1 MNRQAPGSARAFR
14 TRRQGGYSLLEV
26 MIAVLCLMASFAWT
40 LSLVNTSVRANED
53 GWDQTVASQFA
64 ATWMERIKRDATRW
78 NEQGVPFATTYLN
91 NPTWTWFVPEPVL
104 ASESVGA
111 DAYGQDTAVAANM
124 RYCVNLRVGNAHQV
138 GGAVNALVVGVKV
151 FWHRSARGN
160 ADIVDRTTGPFA
172 GGCAAALTQAEEEG
186 GLIRTVEFYNVVH
199 WVRP

>member
-1 MNRQAPGSARAFR
+1 MNARTSQLARAL
-14 TRRQGGYSLLEV
+14 RRRRLGGYSLLEV

-64 ATWMERIKRDATRW
+64 ATWMERVKRDATRW
-78 NEQGVPFATTYLN
+78 NERGTPFATTYLN
-91 NPTWTWFVPEPVL
+91 NPTWTWFVPEPAL

-111 DAYGQDTAVAANM
+111 DAYGQDTTVAANM
-124 RYCVNLRVGNAHQV
+124 RYCVNLRVGNAHHV
-138 GGAVNALVVGVKV
+138 DNSPNALVVGVKV

-160 ADIVDRTTGPFA
+160 AEIVDRTVGPFA
-172 GGCAAALTQAEEEG
+172 GGCAAPLDQTDEES